1 MAIGKTIYS
10 RNYIVRRFR
19 PPKRETAAQK
29 EKEPLMIRQCSL
41 KTIWLLC
48 GLLLIPGV
56 SASANP
62 EQNLQTV
69 DQAITIRRETQKKED
84 AWDSEKKRL
93 TARYQALEATKKGL
107 LFEQKQHRIRL
118 NNYRQ
123 KVEEAQR
130 KTIESARLRKE
141 LTAYLSTVVE
151 SVEKLTT
158 TGLPFLTS
166 ERNQRLLETRET
178 LLDLEI
184 TAAEKY
190 RRVMEVL
197 QVETEYRH
205 TVEVYP
211 EEITI
216 AGEKKMVEILRLG
229 GLALFWRSPDGA
241 SVGEYDRLQQA
252 WQLLDKRYRNTVNK
266 AMEIALKQRT
276 IEMVSLPIG
285 RIGAP

>member
-1 MAIGKTIYS
+1 
-10 RNYIVRRFR
+10 
-19 PPKRETAAQK
+19 
-29 EKEPLMIRQCSL
+29 MIRQCSL
-41 KTIWLLC
+41 KMTWLFC
-48 GLLLIPGV
+48 GLLLVPGAN
-56 SASANP
+56 ASANP

-69 DQAITIRRETQKKED
+69 DKTITIRQETQKKED
-84 AWDSEKKRL
+84 AWDSEKKSL
-93 TARYQALEATKKGL
+93 TARYQALEATKKRL

-118 NNYRQ
+118 DNCRQ
-123 KVEEAQR
+123 RVEDAQR

-141 LTAYLSTVVE
+141 LTIYLSTVVE
-151 SVEKLTT
+151 RVENLTT

-166 ERNQRLLETRET
+166 ERNQRLLETKET

-184 TAAEKY
+184 AAAEKY
-190 RRVMEVL
+190 RRVMEAL

-211 EEITI
+211 EEIEI

-229 GLALFWRSPDGA
+229 GLALFWRSPDGI
-241 SVGEYDRLQQA
+241 SVGEYDRLKQG
-252 WQLLDKRYRNTVNK
+252 WQPLDKRYQNAINK

>member
-1 MAIGKTIYS
+1 
-10 RNYIVRRFR
+10 
-19 PPKRETAAQK
+19 
-29 EKEPLMIRQCSL
+29 MIRQCSL
-41 KTIWLLC
+41 KTAWLFC
-48 GLLLIPGV
+48 GLLLVPGA

-69 DQAITIRRETQKKED
+69 DKAITIRQETQKKED

-93 TARYQALEATKKGL
+93 TMRYQTLEATKKGL
-107 LFEQKQHRIRL
+107 LLEQEQYRVRL

-123 KVEEAQR
+123 RVEEAQR
-130 KTIESARLRKE
+130 KTIESAQLRKE
-141 LTAYLSTVVE
+141 LTAYLSTIVDGI
-151 SVEKLTT
+151 EKLTT
-158 TGLPFLTS
+158 TGLPFLAS
-166 ERNQRLLETRET
+166 ERNQRLLEIKET

-184 TAAEKY
+184 AAAEKY
-190 RRVMEVL
+190 RRVMEDL
-197 QVETEYRH
+197 QIETEYRH

-211 EEITI
+211 EEIEI

-229 GLALFWRSPDGA
+229 GLALFWRSPDG
-241 SVGEYDRLQQA
+241 GIIGDYDRLKQE
-252 WQLLDKRYRNTVNK
+252 WRPMDKHYRNAVNK

>member
-1 MAIGKTIYS
+1 
-10 RNYIVRRFR
+10 
-19 PPKRETAAQK
+19 
-29 EKEPLMIRQCSL
+29 MIRQCSL
-41 KTIWLLC
+41 KTAWLFC
-48 GLLLIPGV
+48 GLLLVPGA

-69 DQAITIRRETQKKED
+69 DQAITIRQETQKKED

-93 TARYQALEATKKGL
+93 TTRYQTLQATKKGL
-107 LFEQKQHRIRL
+107 LFEQKQNQIRL
-118 NNYRQ
+118 NNCRQ
-123 KVEEAQR
+123 RVKETER
-130 KTIESARLRKE
+130 KILESARLRKE

-151 SVEKLTT
+151 RVDNLTT

-166 ERNQRLLETRET
+166 ERSQRLLETRET

-184 TAAEKY
+184 AAAEKY
-190 RRVMEVL
+190 RRVMEAL
-197 QVETEYRH
+197 QIETEYRH

-211 EEITI
+211 EEIEI

-229 GLALFWRSPDGA
+229 GLALFWHSPDGG
-241 SVGEYDRLQQA
+241 SVGEYDRLKQE
-252 WQLLDKRYRNTVNK
+252 WQPLDKRYQNAINK
-266 AMEIALKQRT
+266 AIEIALKQRT